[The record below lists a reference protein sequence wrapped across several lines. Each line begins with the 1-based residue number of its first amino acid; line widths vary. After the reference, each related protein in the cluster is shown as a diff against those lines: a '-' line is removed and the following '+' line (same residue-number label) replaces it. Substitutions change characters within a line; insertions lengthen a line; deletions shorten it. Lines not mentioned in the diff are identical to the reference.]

1 MKGKFPKVLIIVVI
15 MLIAGAVAYFLLSH
29 LEKDTSL
36 ETGVYADAQG
46 IEYDVYQ
53 DLTIRDFTSVCT
65 ETVDFFVVTE
75 YISVSNI
82 PSEGCY
88 FAWEIGD
95 GDEISYVDSNKGILD
110 YVLDNNN
117 VLIKLDG
124 SESDIQIV
132 MYIKTLDLN
141 KTLNNIPLSNE
152 KVKVVRDF
160 GYTVVLPDGSKEVFA
175 KNEVEDA
182 YITLKE
188 YFNMVYKSK

>member
-82 PSEGCY
+82 PSEWCY
-88 FAWEIGD
+88 FAWEIGE

-124 SESDIQIV
+124 SESDMQIV

-175 KNEVEDA
+175 KNKVEDT